1 MTQILKTP
9 PATPGLRVVLIGAG
23 AYPSAQGQVPGLP
36 LLNPLFSVKP
46 SVLGFTQK
54 LLTDWR
60 PSLAAPLISV
70 DILLNDA
77 ASPAGCS
84 WPGFGTP
91 DEIPPGSPLAAP
103 TLPNI
108 DAAVAAALAGATS
121 NDTLLIIVCGHGFAR
136 EGRFFVPSD
145 FGSKPLAPWMGAVDL
160 DALALGLRQ
169 CAPRQQWLF
178 WDCCSDIPQGI
189 LDTLSSVGDP
199 IVAPSAS
206 ALAGAAGQYGDLHR
220 FLIASSPFG
229 AQAYGIAD
237 APSRFM
243 EMLIEAIDGVG
254 ATRKQNG
261 QWWVDDHGLVDAL
274 QSYAKRHPELV
285 NPKFYS
291 YVMPVTSD
299 APARMRLRQLAAA
312 PLSRMITRS
321 TPRASLRDADLVIA
335 RQGAAPEEKP
345 VYDNDPPREQA
356 VFSIAVPALYHYA
369 VSADF
374 KDGVGVR
381 TLSDVFAD
389 LPCADDAEFIL

>member
-1 MTQILKTP
+1 MTQILTRP
-9 PATPGLRVVLIGAG
+9 AATPGLRVLLIGAG
-23 AYPSAQGQVPGLP
+23 AYPSAQGGVAGLP
-36 LLNPLFSVKP
+36 ILDPLSSVKP
-46 SVLGFTQK
+46 SVLGFVRK
-54 LLTDWR
+54 LLTGWR
-60 PSLAAPLISV
+60 PSLAASLASV
-70 DILLNDA
+70 DILLNDE
-77 ASPAGCS
+77 ASPAGCV
-84 WPGFGTP
+84 WPGVGAP
-91 DEIPPGSPLAAP
+91 DEIAPGSPLAAP

-108 DAAVAAALAGATS
+108 TAAVAAALAGATP
-121 NDTLLIIVCGHGFAR
+121 DDMLLIIVCGHGFAR

-145 FGSKPLAPWMGAVDL
+145 FGSLPLAPWAGAVDL

-178 WDCCSDIPQGI
+178 WDCCSNIPQGI
-189 LDTLSSVGDP
+189 LDTLGAVGNP

-299 APARMRLRQLAAA
+299 APARMRLRELAAA

-321 TPRASLRDADLVIA
+321 NPRAPLRDANLKIA
-335 RQGAAPEEKP
+335 RQGDPAGTY
-345 VYDNDPPREQA
+345 VYNNHPPRDQA
-356 VFSIAVPALYHYA
+356 VFSLQVPALYHYA
-369 VSADF
+369 VTADF
-374 KDGVGVR
+374 NDGQGVR
-381 TLSDVFAD
+381 MLSDVFAD